1 MFIYLCLLQNLS
13 RVCCAAPR
21 PPTMPESGQATIIII
36 RPPDTPWHPPPL
48 SPTWTRTPGPWSGS
62 WGSRGRGTGAGW
74 ASAGARTAVT
84 ASVSTCGTTWCTCNT
99 WLRDTWQMW
108 RDQDISPALGEMSDP
123 VTLARFNY
131 FHTEVWLWHPGPTL
145 TSSANHRP
153 AFELW
158 TNENEAC
165 GQLCDTVTKCG
176 ELRSSHSQHPLS
188 LRGCH
193 LWWIMP
199 QKCAGSHSCARPRLN
214 CERVFLSLR
223 GIICRQ
229 FDIWLD
235 HCDSYWSWLTLIE
248 ANNQT
253 RARLS
258 GAGNSKRA
266 GGIHWK
272 DGAVAMFSLVIPEA
286 VKPVISHY
294 NSHFHFMS
302 VPQWKSIW
310 VGLQVNGE

>member
-21 PPTMPESGQATIIII
+21 PPTMPGSGQAIIII
-36 RPPDTPWHPPPL
+36 RPPDTPWPPPQL
-48 SPTWTRTPGPWSGS
+48 FPTWTRTPGPWTGS
-62 WGSRGRGTGAGW
+62 WGSRGTGAGW

-84 ASVSTCGTTWCTCNT
+84 ASVSTCGTTWCTCNK
-99 WLRDTWQMW
+99 RDCVT
-108 RDQDISPALGEMSDP
+108 RDRCDVTRTSARGKCQTQSHSLCVQLFSHRSVI
-123 VTLARFNY
+123 VTL
-131 FHTEVWLWHPGPTL
+131 GPAL
-145 TSSANHRP
+145 TSSANHSR
-153 AFELW
+153 ASELW
-158 TNENEAC
+158 TNESEAC
-165 GQLCDTVTKCG
+165 GQLCDTVTKWG

-214 CERVFLSLR
+214 CEWVFLSVR
-223 GIICRQ
+223 GIICCQ

-272 DGAVAMFSLVIPEA
+272 DGAVALFSLVIPEA
-286 VKPVISHY
+286 LKPVISHY
-294 NSHFHFMS
+294 SHFHFMS